1 MAAIRRETFFNLA
14 APGASTNI
22 FSASISPKAG
32 SVKARITV
40 ALNVSGLMSV
50 NATDSPP
57 TAAFSWPLNGG
68 VALAAGSLYTFE
80 FGTDPA
86 LSYNVQL
93 GTDGI
98 VGQLLWDDIIE
109 RP

>member
-22 FSASISPKAG
+22 FSSSIKPKTG
-32 SVKARITV
+32 SVKARVTV
-40 ALNVSGLMSV
+40 ALTVSGLLTV
-50 NATDSPP
+50 NAIDSPP
-57 TAAFSWPLNGG
+57 TASYSFVLNEGS
-68 VALAAGSLYTFE
+68 ALAAGSLYTFE